1 MILKSYNLEKSLKT
15 LEKYKIFLFYGENEG
30 LKRDFKLNLRNSY
43 KDCEILNFYQDD
55 ITKNENNLINEV
67 KNRSLFD
74 KNKIIFISQVN
85 DKLLSIIENI
95 LDEIVDEKVF
105 LFSDILDKKSKLRSF
120 FEKSDIC
127 GISACYKD
135 NEIAIRSIILK
146 KLSKIKGVSTEIV
159 NLIIRNTNL
168 DRNKVNNEVDK
179 IISCFQNSSLDFDK
193 VNALLNQETNDDF
206 NLLKDEALNGNKNRT
221 NQLLSDTVFSAE
233 NNIYYLNLINQRI
246 QKLLIIENLKQSGQN
261 IEAIISNLKP
271 PVFWKD
277 KPMILSQSR
286 RWNKEKIQNALKKT
300 LDVEID
306 LKTKNITNKD
316 VLIKN
321 LIVELCVSANAS

>member
-1 MILKSYNLEKSLKT
+1 MIIKNFEINKLDFNLN
-15 LEKYKIFLFYGENEG
+15 KIFLLYGKNEG
-30 LKRDFKLNLRNSY
+30 LKKETIKSIIKNKEN
-43 KDCEILNFYQDD
+43 LNFYEE
-55 ITKNENNLINEV
+55 KE
-67 KNRSLFD
+67 
-74 KNKIIFISQVN
+74 
-85 DKLLSIIENI
+85 IIENSSLFVESI
-95 LDEIVDEKVF
+95 ISKSLFNNEKKIIIRRVTDKFLNIIKEIKEKNLDDVTIIINSEN
-105 LFSDILDKKSKLRSF
+105 LDKKSKLRSF

-146 KLSKIKGVSTEIV
+146 KLSNIKGVSTEIV

-179 IISCFQNSSLDFDK
+179 IISCFQNSSVDFDK
-193 VNALLNQETNDDF
+193 VNALLNQGTNDDF

-261 IEAIISNLKP
+261 TEAVISNLKP

-286 RWNKEKIQNALKKT
+286 KWNKEKIQNALKKT
-300 LDVEID
+300 LEIEID
-306 LKTKNITNKD
+306 LKTKNIRNKD

>member
-30 LKRDFKLNLRNSY
+30 LKRDFKINLRNSY

-85 DKLLSIIENI
+85 DKILSIIENI
-95 LDEIVDEKVF
+95 LDEIGDEKVF

-127 GISACYKD
+127 GVSACYKD

-146 KLSKIKGVSTEIV
+146 KLSNIKGVSTEIV

-193 VNALLNQETNDDF
+193 VNALLNQGTNDDF

-261 IEAIISNLKP
+261 TEAVISNLKP

-286 RWNKEKIQNALKKT
+286 KWNKEKIQNALKKT
-300 LDVEID
+300 LEIEID
-306 LKTKNITNKD
+306 LKTKNIRNKD

>member
-1 MILKSYNLEKSLKT
+1 MKELIKKIGIERRVHTAGKNKSTLDPFLDEKPEDIERLKKIQLDLHEQFINLVKNSRK
-15 LEKYKIFLFYGENEG
+15 N
-30 LKRDFKLNLRNSY
+30 KLPER
-43 KDCEILNFYQDD
+43 QDD
-55 ITKNENNLINEV
+55 
-67 KNRSLFD
+67 SLFSGEFWSGIQSKELGLVDGLGNMEDIIQEKFGKKVLIKKYD
-74 KNKIIFISQVN
+74 KPEGWLK
-85 DKLLSIIENI
+85 
-95 LDEIVDEKVF
+95 
-105 LFSDILDKKSKLRSF
+105 
-120 FEKSDIC
+120 
-127 GISACYKD
+127 
-135 NEIAIRSIILK
+135 K
-146 KLSKIKGVSTEIV
+146 KLSNIKGVSTEIV

-261 IEAIISNLKP
+261 TEAVISNLKP

-286 RWNKEKIQNALKKT
+286 KWNKEKIQNALKKT
-300 LDVEID
+300 LEIEID
-306 LKTKNITNKD
+306 LKTKNIRNKD

>member
-1 MILKSYNLEKSLKT
+1 MILKSYNLEKGLKT

-30 LKRDFKLNLRNSY
+30 LKKDFKVNLKNYY
-43 KDCEILNFYQDD
+43 KDCEILHFYQDD

-85 DKLLSIIENI
+85 DKLLSVIENI

-127 GISACYKD
+127 GVSACYKD
-135 NEIAIRSIILK
+135 NDITIKGIILK
-146 KLSKIKGVSTEIV
+146 KLSNIKGVSTEIV

-261 IEAIISNLKP
+261 TETVISNLKP
-271 PVFWKD
+271 PIFWKD
-277 KPMILSQSR
+277 KPMIISQSR
-286 RWNKEKIQNALKKT
+286 KWNKEKIQNALKKT
-300 LDVEID
+300 LEVEID
-306 LKTKNITNKD
+306 LKTKNMTNKD

>member
-30 LKRDFKLNLRNSY
+30 LKKDFKVNLKNSY

-85 DKLLSIIENI
+85 DKILGVIQNI
-95 LDEIVDEKVF
+95 LDEIVDEKIF

-127 GISACYKD
+127 GVSACYKD
-135 NEIAIRSIILK
+135 NDITIRGIILK
-146 KLSKIKGVSTEIV
+146 KLSSIKGVSTEIV

-246 QKLLIIENLKQSGQN
+246 QKLLIIENLKQNGQN
-261 IEAIISNLKP
+261 TETVISNLKP
-271 PVFWKD
+271 PIFWKD

-286 RWNKEKIQNALKKT
+286 KWNKEKIQNALKKT
-300 LDVEID
+300 LEVEID
-306 LKTKNITNKD
+306 LKTKNMTNKD

>member
-30 LKRDFKLNLRNSY
+30 LKRDFKINLRNSY

-85 DKLLSIIENI
+85 DKILSIIENI
-95 LDEIVDEKVF
+95 LDEIGDEKVF

-127 GISACYKD
+127 GVSACYKD

-146 KLSKIKGVSTEIV
+146 KLSNIKGVSTEIV

-193 VNALLNQETNDDF
+193 VKALLNQGTNDDF

-261 IEAIISNLKP
+261 TEAVISNLKP

-286 RWNKEKIQNALKKT
+286 KWNKEKIQNALKKT
-300 LDVEID
+300 LEIEID
-306 LKTKNITNKD
+306 LKTKNIRNKD